1 MTPWKN
7 LEVPLVPSLPGRTEL
22 DITPDRDGPGDGTR
36 ALAVPKVAKTD
47 TDGVGTDSCR
57 SPN

>member
-22 DITPDRDGPGDGTR
+22 NTLDITPDHDGPGDGTR
-36 ALAVPKVAKTD
+36 ALAKTD